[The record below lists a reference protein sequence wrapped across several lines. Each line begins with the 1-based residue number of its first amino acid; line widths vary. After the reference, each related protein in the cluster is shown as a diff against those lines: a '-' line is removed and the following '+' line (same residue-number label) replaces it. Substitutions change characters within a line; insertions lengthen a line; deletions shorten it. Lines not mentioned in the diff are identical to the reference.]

1 MCCLYL
7 LVVYTSCM
15 DYLYVLVVGSNT
27 SHTMC
32 KRSTSCMRII
42 LVVCTGCMMYGQVV
56 GNCCMY

>member
-1 MCCLYL
+1 MCYLYL

-32 KRSTSCMRII
+32 
-42 LVVCTGCMMYGQVV
+42 
-56 GNCCMY
+56 